1 MIAYDPNERPTAEE
15 INLLLTEICTP
26 FNNKKWKD
34 KNGKKSYTNNN
45 LFFKNSNILISKFP
59 FFFHKLLI
67 IIKIFFLFNFIFLL
81 SF

>member
-34 KNGKKSYTNNN
+34 KTGKNPTLIT
-45 LFFKNSNILISKFP
+45 LFFSKTQ
-59 FFFHKLLI
+59 I
-67 IIKIFFLFNFIFLL
+67 Y
-81 SF
+81 